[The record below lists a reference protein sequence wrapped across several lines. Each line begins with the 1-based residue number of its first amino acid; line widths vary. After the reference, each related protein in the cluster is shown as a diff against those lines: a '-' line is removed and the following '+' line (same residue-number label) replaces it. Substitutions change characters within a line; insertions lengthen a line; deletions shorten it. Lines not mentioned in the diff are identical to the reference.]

1 MVILYY
7 KFLIKVHI
15 SGLKRNLTF
24 FIAKSIKTTN
34 NAVLAYWKDI
44 TDLAET
50 NFFRRTS
57 R

>member
-1 MVILYY
+1 MVIFYY

-24 FIAKSIKTTN
+24 FLAKTTN
-34 NAVLAYWKDI
+34 NAVVAYWKDI

-50 NFFRRTS
+50 NLSRRTS